1 MDENKEGI
9 FWQIYSV
16 CFVLLLGKA
25 REVRFWKDPPLSK
38 TQYIV
43 KTLDSY
49 LKTTNTSL
57 IEALE
62 SVWPF
67 DWSLFTFN
75 SKETRKKW
83 ESFLL
88 DSADIG
94 YPLKGTSPL
103 GWIIS
108 LLFVTKKGL
117 GKNDLLSKSMNSM
130 NHWSQFLLKF

>member
-75 SKETRKKW
+75 SKETKKS
-83 ESFLL
+83 E
-88 DSADIG
+88 
-94 YPLKGTSPL
+94 
-103 GWIIS
+103 
-108 LLFVTKKGL
+108 
-117 GKNDLLSKSMNSM
+117 
-130 NHWSQFLLKF
+130 NHSC

>member
-9 FWQIYSV
+9 FWQIHTV
-16 CFVLLLGKA
+16 CFVLSLEKQ
-25 REVRFWKDPPLSK
+25 EMCDFWKDPPLSK

-75 SKETRKKW
+75 SKETQKKW
-83 ESFLL
+83 E
-88 DSADIG
+88 
-94 YPLKGTSPL
+94 TSC
-103 GWIIS
+103 
-108 LLFVTKKGL
+108 
-117 GKNDLLSKSMNSM
+117 
-130 NHWSQFLLKF
+130 